1 MYTQDVRP
9 PAKLGHALLLLFQ
22 VFSVLT
28 TAEKRNNSETEEFVP
43 GFSGFG
49 QPSAGRL
56 GPYDANS
63 TEYLKV
69 LANSNATG
77 VFNIR
82 GFNVSTPFRGFRGR
96 MGWIY
101 DWTLSISL
109 LELPPSSDVFSS
121 SPSPGSVTEPEPTGA
136 NNDLPTATAA
146 VAAAVPTIGYSITL
160 KAPDSLLTSDPLTNA
175 SQVNADPTWGLCMWV
190 LDPTRL
196 GFPAEQDAHHGRSC
210 ERYLAPECIDSL
222 TNYFRRSYRVLDT
235 PSSAYGAAV
244 ICDTDPYWDLQC
256 GSPWDSDKA
265 KPADQFPQLVFG
277 GTEYDIEDTWWVS
290 VPTSDGVPVPYL
302 NGSVTTSY
310 TLPTGPLVND
320 TDKFRRAWDTLALS
334 VWPVVTLWVNATFDP
349 AITEDTHPGNRP
361 RGSAKLHCIAPNG
374 VGTVSGEVFTFSGQK
389 PGTPQAPPPADNGT
403 SNDNGKKD
411 NRAMRGVLP
420 TSAAGIIAVIWVWV
434 MTAAVWWV

>member
-9 PAKLGHALLLLFQ
+9 PAMLGHALLLLFQ

-56 GPYDANS
+56 GPYDATRPS
-63 TEYLKV
+63 TLRV
-69 LANSNATG
+69 ASFL
-77 VFNIR
+77 
-82 GFNVSTPFRGFRGR
+82 GR
-96 MGWIY
+96 
-101 DWTLSISL
+101 L
-109 LELPPSSDVFSS
+109 LVFSF
-121 SPSPGSVTEPEPTGA
+121 PWICHRAEPTGA

-146 VAAAVPTIGYSITL
+146 VAAAVITLGYSITL

-175 SQVNADPTWGLCMWV
+175 SQVNADPTWRLCMWV

-196 GFPAEQDAHHGRSC
+196 VSNILYDDRVFQQNRTLTTDGSC

-374 VGTVSGEVFTFSGQK
+374 VGTVSGEVFTFSGLK

-434 MTAAVWWV
+434 MTAAVGWV